1 MAIVKE
7 LNTRIALKYDSYAN
21 WTTAPGKDLVLLAG
35 EIGICEIPAVNGD
48 SRVAPTVLFKVGNG
62 SKKFYELPWASAK
75 AADVYSWAKAETV
88 VLDGEVIKFKTGE
101 EVVHQIDLSKF
112 ALNTELNAAIERI
125 AALEADFGTEG
136 IVTDHEARLDVLEG
150 ADTVDG
156 SVAKALK
163 DAKAYTDDREA
174 AIKLAYEAYADQA
187 EADAI
192 AKAEEKVDVERK
204 RINKIDED
212 NAARDKNISD
222 NAAAIAKEAEDRAAA
237 DAAIN
242 EKFGAEYSKTATV
255 AAAIAD
261 AKKAG
266 TDAAAAVT
274 ALSDGQVKTNKED
287 IAKNKEDIADLNDAL
302 DEEIQL
308 RKDADK
314 GLSDR
319 LDSIEAFFNAADHD
333 GQDGGLTD
341 ALDTLKEIQDYL
353 NGDGSAAGSVVDR
366 IAANEDAIADLED
379 LFVEGGAFNER
390 VEDVEEAVAT
400 LQDIVDGYTDKGA
413 IKTAVDAA
421 QGDATQALADADN
434 AAKAAKAA
442 QDDVDALER
451 VVGDANSGLVKAV
464 ADVTGT
470 ANKNKEDIAG
480 LTTRMGTA
488 EGNIST
494 LQGIVSTGDDSNA
507 NLRQAIT
514 ALQTLTG
521 DANKGN
527 EKLRSDLTAL
537 ADIVNDADTG
547 LAKTKA
553 IADGAATLAAS
564 NAERLSVIEGD
575 YLKAADDF
583 IINCGSS
590 TKVVHVKA

>member
-101 EVVHQIDLSKF
+101 DVVHEINLDKF

-136 IVTDHEARLDVLEG
+136 IVTDHEARLDVIEG
-150 ADTVDG
+150 SGEG
-156 SVAKALK
+156 SVAKALV
-163 DAKAYTDDREA
+163 DAKAYTDTREA

-187 EADAI
+187 EADAKSYADGLDSAMDGRVKDLVEADAAQDLLI
-192 AKAEEKVDVERK
+192 AANTKAIEDEAKA
-204 RINKIDED
+204 
-212 NAARDKNISD
+212 
-222 NAAAIAKEAEDRAAA
+222 RADA

-255 AAAIAD
+255 AMAIAD

-366 IAANEDAIADLED
+366 IAANEDAIADLEE

-442 QDDVDALER
+442 QDDVDALEL
-451 VVGDANSGLVKAV
+451 VVGDANKGLVKAV

-494 LQGIVSTGDDSNA
+494 LQGIVSTGADSNA

-575 YLKAADDF
+575 YLKADDDF